1 MRARSVLFPATVWF
15 CVALAA
21 TGCTKTPERRTFT
34 LQGQVQSLDAPRK
47 LVIVKHEEI
56 KGFMPAM
63 TMPYE
68 V

>member
-1 MRARSVLFPATVWF
+1 MSRSPRPAARKA
-15 CVALAA
+15 
-21 TGCTKTPERRTFT
+21 PERRTFT

-68 V
+68 VEDAKAHRRARARAI